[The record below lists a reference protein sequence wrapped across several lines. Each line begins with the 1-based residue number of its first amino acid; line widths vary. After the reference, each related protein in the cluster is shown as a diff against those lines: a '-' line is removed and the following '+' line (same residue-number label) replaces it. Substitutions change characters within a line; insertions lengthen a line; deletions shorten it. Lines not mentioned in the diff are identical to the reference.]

1 MKGCIFNMKINPW
14 IILSIVLIIIIIGET
29 IYITTLTQPTAPA
42 AKPTPPSRYD
52 QISQADLIKYA
63 LEEGVALSYGMPP
76 GWAHYGIQ
84 WKFFTEIYG
93 IQHSD
98 TDMGS
103 AVVVATLEAAKGHPD
118 ADVADLGA
126 SYAMIAAEKGLT
138 DCYIPPHF
146 DAIPPEWKD
155 PNGCWL
161 ALYTGTIGFVVN
173 VDALKAKGV
182 PIPRSWKDLLKP
194 EYKGMIVY
202 QDPTKTATGLLTIV
216 AAAYANG
223 GDVTNWRPG
232 LDFIKE
238 LHKRGN
244 IKSVPP
250 LVPTADYQKG
260 EIPILINLDYNG
272 LTYKYTPG
280 FPNTEFIIP
289 EDGTITRAHAVI
301 IAKGAPHPFVAR
313 LYLNFYMSDL
323 GSLITSLAF
332 ARPTR
337 QDYTPPEFISQ
348 LFPPKELY
356 AKAVRLDEKKLRE
369 VSQNISEAWS
379 SEVLPLAGGTIS
391 LVGNIDGFVERDPVP
406 RVNPY
411 LLEKAM
417 PLILQY
423 ISSMKQEVS
432 QTSYVQ
438 ASIFSNLIIAD
449 TQKEEVG

>member
-1 MKGCIFNMKINPW
+1 MKNNPW
-14 IILSIVLIIIIIGET
+14 FILSIVLIIIVIGET
-29 IYITTLTQPTAPA
+29 IYIITLTRPA
-42 AKPTPPSRYD
+42 DRVAKPTPPSRYD
-52 QISQADLIKYA
+52 QISKADLIRYA

-93 IQHSD
+93 IQHSN

-103 AVVVATLEAAKGHPD
+103 AVIVATLEAAKGRPD
-118 ADVADLGA
+118 ADVADLGV
-126 SYAMIAAEKGLT
+126 SFAMIAAEKGLT

-155 PNGCWL
+155 PNGCWI
-161 ALYTGTIGFVVN
+161 ATYTGTIGFVVN

-202 QDPTKTATGLLTIV
+202 MDPAKTATGLLTIV

-232 LDFIKE
+232 LEFIKE

-250 LVPTADYQKG
+250 LIPTADYQKG

-289 EDGTITRAHAVI
+289 EDGTVIRAHAVI
-301 IAKGAPHPFVAR
+301 IPKGAPHPFVAR

-323 GSLITSLAF
+323 GSLITSLSF

-348 LFPPKELY
+348 LLPPKELY
-356 AKAVRLDEKKLRE
+356 DKAVRLDERKLRE
-369 VSQNISEAWS
+369 VSQSISEAWS

-417 PLILQY
+417 PLIRQY
-423 ISSMKQEVS
+423 ISSMKQEAS
-432 QTSYVQ
+432 QASYVQ
-438 ASIFSNLIIAD
+438 SSIYSNLIIAD
-449 TQKEEVG
+449 TQKEEKG